1 MSKTYLVTAGCGFIG
16 SYVIEE
22 LLKDKNADIKVI
34 CVDKMG
40 VGSDLKHIPLNDSRL
55 KHVVRDISRPGFK
68 DFLGKV
74 DYILHLA
81 AESHV
86 DRSITNPLA
95 FIDSNVIGTANV
107 LELCKQDNARM
118 VHVSTDEVYGH
129 LQLDEEPFTEEHPL
143 KPRSP
148 YSASKASSDLLVQ
161 SYVTTFG
168 LDASIT
174 RCCNNYGPRQHNE
187 KLIPTVIRS
196 LAQGQYIPVYGKG
209 DNIREWIHARDH
221 AKAII
226 EILHKED
233 VAELYN
239 IPGSAEFTNLELIDQ
254 IIETVVDKAPQYK
267 RQEYIK
273 FVEDRAGHDFK
284 YAIST
289 KHNLDAVTKQ
299 QKFDLSETV
308 DYYLNKYFKYEDG
321 MPKWFRIDT

>member
-1 MSKTYLVTAGCGFIG
+1 
-16 SYVIEE
+16 
-22 LLKDKNADIKVI
+22 
-34 CVDKMG
+34 
-40 VGSDLKHIPLNDSRL
+40 
-55 KHVVRDISRPGFK
+55 
-68 DFLGKV
+68 
-74 DYILHLA
+74 
-81 AESHV
+81 V

-95 FIDSNVIGTANV
+95 FIDSNVVGTANV

-129 LQLDEEPFTEEHPL
+129 LQLDEDPFTEDHPL

-161 SYVTTFG
+161 SYITTFG
-168 LDASIT
+168 VNASIT

-226 EILHKED
+226 EVLHKKD
-233 VAELYN
+233 AAELYN

-254 IIETVVDKAPQYK
+254 IIETVVDKAPGYR

-289 KHNLDAVTKQ
+289 KHNLDAVANQ

-308 DYYLNKYFKYEDG
+308 DCYLYKYLKHAKLF
-321 MPKWFRIDT
+321 

>member
-1 MSKTYLVTAGCGFIG
+1 MKKYLVTGGCGFIG
-16 SYVIEE
+16 SYVIRE
-22 LLKDKNADIKVI
+22 LLKDESADIEVV

-40 VGSDLKHIPLNDSRL
+40 VGSDVKHIPIEDKRL
-55 KHVVRDISRPGFK
+55 TLLVTDISNDHFINEVK
-68 DFLGKV
+68 EI
-74 DYILHLA
+74 DYIIHLA

-95 FIDSNVIGTANV
+95 FVDSNVRGTANV
-107 LELCKQDNARM
+107 LEACRANNARM

-129 LQLDEEPFTEEHPL
+129 LQLDEDPFTEEHPL

-168 LDASIT
+168 LNASIT
-174 RCCNNYGPRQHNE
+174 RCCNNYGPRQHDE

-196 LAQGQYIPVYGKG
+196 LTQMQNIPVYGKG
-209 DNIREWIHARDH
+209 DNIREWIHAEDH

-226 EILHKED
+226 EVLHTYN
-233 VAELYN
+233 AEGLYN
-239 IPGSAEFTNLELIDQ
+239 IPGSEEYTNLELIEK
-254 IIETVVDKAPQYK
+254 IIEAVVTRDTKYY
-267 RQEYIK
+267 RDNYIE

-289 KHNLDAVTKQ
+289 KHSLD
-299 QKFDLSETV
+299 TV
-308 DYYLNKYFKYEDG
+308 KNQRSFGLDDTIEYYINKY
-321 MPKWFRIDT
+321 TT

>member
-1 MSKTYLVTAGCGFIG
+1 MSKTYLVTGGCGFIG

-22 LLKDKNADIKVI
+22 LLKDKDADIRVKCI
-34 CVDKMG
+34 DKMG
-40 VGSDLKHIPLNDSRL
+40 VGSNINHLPLNDKRL
-55 KHVVRDISRPGFK
+55 QHMVRDISQPGFK
-68 DFLGKV
+68 DYLGKV

-95 FIDSNVIGTANV
+95 FIDSNVVGTANV
-107 LELCKQDNARM
+107 LELCKQNKARM

-161 SYVTTFG
+161 SYITTYG
-168 LDASIT
+168 LNASIT

-196 LAQGQYIPVYGKG
+196 LVQGQYIPVYGKG

-221 AKAII
+221 ARAII
-226 EILHKED
+226 EVLHKED
-233 VAELYN
+233 AAELYN
-239 IPGSAEFTNLELIDQ
+239 IPGSVEFTNLELIDQ
-254 IIETVVDKAPQYK
+254 IIETVVDRAPRYRK
-267 RQEYIK
+267 QEYIK

-289 KHNLDAVTKQ
+289 RHNLDAVANQ
-299 QKFDLSETV
+299 QKFDLYETV
-308 DYYLNKYFKYEDG
+308 DCYLQQYMKNAEVF
-321 MPKWFRIDT
+321 

>member
-1 MSKTYLVTAGCGFIG
+1 MSKTYLVTGGCGFIG

-22 LLKDKNADIKVI
+22 LLRDKDADIKVI
-34 CVDKMG
+34 CLDKMG
-40 VGSDLKHIPLNDSRL
+40 VGSDLKHIPLNDNRL

-68 DFLGKV
+68 DFIGKV

-86 DRSITNPLA
+86 DRSISNPLA
-95 FIDSNVIGTANV
+95 FVDSNVIGTANV
-107 LELCKQDNARM
+107 LELCKQDGARM

-129 LQLDEEPFTEEHPL
+129 LQLHEEPFTEEHPL

-161 SYVTTFG
+161 SYVTTYG
-168 LDASIT
+168 LNASIT

-226 EILHKED
+226 EVLHKED
-233 VAELYN
+233 AAELYN

-254 IIETVVDKAPQYK
+254 IIETVVDKEPRYR

-289 KHNLDAVTKQ
+289 KHNLDAVANQ
-299 QKFDLSETV
+299 QKFNLSETV
-308 DYYLNKYFKYEDG
+308 DCYLAKYLKHAELF
-321 MPKWFRIDT
+321 

>member
-1 MSKTYLVTAGCGFIG
+1 MSKTYLVTGGCGFIG

-22 LLKDKNADIKVI
+22 LLKDKDADIKVI
-34 CVDKMG
+34 CIDKMG

-55 KHVVRDISRPGFK
+55 RHVVRDISRSGFK

-107 LELCKQDNARM
+107 LELCKQYNARM

-129 LQLDEEPFTEEHPL
+129 LQLDEAPFTEEHPL

-161 SYVTTFG
+161 SYITTFEVNV
-168 LDASIT
+168 SIT

-226 EILHKED
+226 EVLHKED
-233 VAELYN
+233 AAELYN

-254 IIETVVDKAPQYK
+254 IIETVVDTAPRYR
-267 RQEYIK
+267 RQQYIK

-289 KHNLDAVTKQ
+289 KHNLDAVANQ
-299 QKFDLSETV
+299 QKFNLSETV
-308 DYYLNKYFKYEDG
+308 DYYLAKYLKHADLF
-321 MPKWFRIDT
+321 

>member
-1 MSKTYLVTAGCGFIG
+1 MSKTYLVTGGCGFIG

-22 LLKDKNADIKVI
+22 LLKDKDADIQVL

-40 VGSDLKHIPLNDSRL
+40 VGSDLKHIPLNDDRL
-55 KHVVRDISRPGFK
+55 KHIVRDISSSSFTE
-68 DFLGKV
+68 FIGKV

-107 LELCKQDNARM
+107 LELCKQDHARM

-129 LQLDEEPFTEEHPL
+129 LQLHEEPFTEEHPL

-161 SYVTTFG
+161 SYITTFG
-168 LDASIT
+168 INASIT

-226 EILHKED
+226 EVLHKED
-233 VAELYN
+233 AAELYN

-254 IIETVVDKAPQYK
+254 IIETVVDKAPRYK
-267 RQEYIK
+267 RQKYIK

-289 KHNLDAVTKQ
+289 KHALTAVAYQ
-299 QKFDLSETV
+299 QEFDLSETV
-308 DYYLNKYFKYEDG
+308 DCYLYKYLKNAELF
-321 MPKWFRIDT
+321 

>member
-1 MSKTYLVTAGCGFIG
+1 MSKRYLVTGGCGFIG

-22 LLKDKNADIKVI
+22 LLKDENADIEVV

-40 VGSDLKHIPLNDSRL
+40 VGADLKHIPINDPRL
-55 KHVVRDISRPGFK
+55 THMVRDISSSCFTE
-68 DFLGKV
+68 FLGRV

-95 FIDSNVIGTANV
+95 FVDSNVIGTANV
-107 LELCKQDNARM
+107 LELCKEDHARM

-161 SYVTTFG
+161 SYITTYG
-168 LDASIT
+168 LNASIT

-196 LAQGQYIPVYGKG
+196 LAQGQPIPVYGKG

-226 EILHKED
+226 EVLHKED
-233 VAELYN
+233 AAELYN
-239 IPGSAEFTNLELIDQ
+239 IPGSAEFTNLDLIDR
-254 IIETVVDKAPQYK
+254 IIETVVGKVPRYR

-289 KHNLDAVTKQ
+289 KHNLDAVANQ

-308 DYYLNKYFKYEDG
+308 DYYLGKYLKH
-321 MPKWFRIDT
+321 IDLF

>member
-1 MSKTYLVTAGCGFIG
+1 MSKTYLVTGGCGFIG

-22 LLKDKNADIKVI
+22 LLKDKDADIKVI

-40 VGSDLKHIPLNDSRL
+40 VGADINHIPSSDARL
-55 KHVVRDISRPGFK
+55 KHLVRDISSSSFTE
-68 DFLGKV
+68 FLGKV

-95 FIDSNVIGTANV
+95 FVDSNVRGTANV
-107 LELCKQDNARM
+107 LELCKQNKARM

-161 SYVTTFG
+161 SYITTYG
-168 LDASIT
+168 LNASIT

-226 EILHKED
+226 EVLHKED
-233 VAELYN
+233 AAELYN
-239 IPGSAEFTNLELIDQ
+239 VPGSADFSNLDLIDQ
-254 IIETVVDKAPQYK
+254 IIRAVVDKAPRYQ

-289 KHNLDAVTKQ
+289 KHNLDAVANQ
-299 QKFDLSETV
+299 QQFDLTETV
-308 DYYLNKYFKYEDG
+308 DYYLDKYLSNAVPF
-321 MPKWFRIDT
+321 

>member
-1 MSKTYLVTAGCGFIG
+1 MSKTYLVTGGCGFIG

-22 LLKDKNADIKVI
+22 LLKDRDADIQVI

-40 VGSDLKHIPLNDSRL
+40 VGSDLKHIPLNDDRL
-55 KHVVRDISRPGFK
+55 KHVVRDISSSSFTE
-68 DFLGKV
+68 FIGKV

-107 LELCKQDNARM
+107 LELCKQDHARM

-129 LQLDEEPFTEEHPL
+129 LQLHEEPFTEEHPL

-161 SYVTTFG
+161 SYIATFG
-168 LDASIT
+168 INASIT

-226 EILHKED
+226 EVLHKED
-233 VAELYN
+233 AAELYN

-254 IIETVVDKAPQYK
+254 IIKTVVDKAPRYK
-267 RQEYIK
+267 RQKYIK

-289 KHNLDAVTKQ
+289 KHALTAVAYQ
-299 QKFDLSETV
+299 QEFDLSETV
-308 DYYLNKYFKYEDG
+308 DCYLYKYLKNAELF
-321 MPKWFRIDT
+321 

>member
-1 MSKTYLVTAGCGFIG
+1 MSKTYLVTGGCGFIG

-95 FIDSNVIGTANV
+95 FIDSNVVGTANV
-107 LELCKQDNARM
+107 LGLCMQDGARM

-129 LQLDEEPFTEEHPL
+129 LQLDEELFTEEHPL
-143 KPRSP
+143 KPHSP

-161 SYVTTFG
+161 SYITTYG
-168 LDASIT
+168 LNASIT

-226 EILHKED
+226 EVLHKED
-233 VAELYN
+233 AAGLYN

-254 IIETVVDKAPQYK
+254 IIGTVVAKAPRYR

-289 KHNLDAVTKQ
+289 KHNLDAVANQ
-299 QKFDLSETV
+299 QKFNLSETV
-308 DYYLNKYFKYEDG
+308 DYYLAKYLKHAELF
-321 MPKWFRIDT
+321 

>member
-1 MSKTYLVTAGCGFIG
+1 MSKTYLVTGGCGFIG

-22 LLKDKNADIKVI
+22 LLKDKGADIKVI
-34 CVDKMG
+34 CIDKMG
-40 VGSDLKHIPLNDSRL
+40 VGSDLKHIPLNDKRL

-129 LQLDEEPFTEEHPL
+129 LQLDEDPFTEEHPL

-161 SYVTTFG
+161 SYITTFG
-168 LDASIT
+168 VNASIT

-226 EILHKED
+226 EVLHKED
-233 VAELYN
+233 AAELYN

-254 IIETVVDKAPQYK
+254 IIETVVDKAPRYR

-289 KHNLDAVTKQ
+289 KHKLDAVANQ
-299 QKFDLSETV
+299 QKFNLSETV
-308 DYYLNKYFKYEDG
+308 DYYLAKYLKHAELF
-321 MPKWFRIDT
+321 

>member
-1 MSKTYLVTAGCGFIG
+1 MCKTYLVTGGCGFIG

-22 LLKDKNADIKVI
+22 LLRDKDASIKVI

-40 VGSDLKHIPLNDSRL
+40 VGSDLKHLPLNDTRL
-55 KHVVRDISRPGFK
+55 THIVRDISVPSFTE
-68 DFLGKV
+68 FLGSV

-95 FIDSNVIGTANV
+95 FIDSNVVGTANV
-107 LELCKQDNARM
+107 LGLCKQNHARM

-161 SYVTTFG
+161 SYITTYG
-168 LDASIT
+168 LNASIT

-196 LAQGQYIPVYGKG
+196 LALGRSIPVYGKG

-226 EILHKED
+226 EVLHKED
-233 VAELYN
+233 AAELYN
-239 IPGSAEFTNLELIDQ
+239 IPGSEEFNNLDLIDQ
-254 IIETVVDKAPQYK
+254 IIKTVVEKAPQYR

-289 KHNLDAVTKQ
+289 KHNLEAVSNQ
-299 QKFDLSETV
+299 QKFNLSETV
-308 DYYLNKYFKYEDG
+308 DYYLAKYLSNAELF
-321 MPKWFRIDT
+321 

>member
-1 MSKTYLVTAGCGFIG
+1 MSKTYLVTGGAGFIG

-22 LLKDKNADIKVI
+22 LLRDIDADINVI

-40 VGSDLKHIPLNDSRL
+40 VGADLKHLPLNDSRL
-55 KHVVRDISRPGFK
+55 KHIVRDISRPCFK
-68 DFLGKV
+68 DYLGKV

-95 FIDSNVIGTANV
+95 FIDSNVVGTANV
-107 LELCKQDNARM
+107 LELCKQDHARM

-129 LQLDEEPFTEEHPL
+129 LQLHEEPFTEEHPL

-161 SYVTTFG
+161 SYITTFG
-168 LDASIT
+168 INASIT

-226 EILHKED
+226 EVLHKED
-233 VAELYN
+233 AAELYN

-254 IIETVVDKAPQYK
+254 IIETVVDKAPRYK
-267 RQEYIK
+267 RQKYIK

-289 KHNLDAVTKQ
+289 KHALTAVAYQ
-299 QKFDLSETV
+299 QEFDLSETV
-308 DYYLNKYFKYEDG
+308 DCYLYKYLKNAELF
-321 MPKWFRIDT
+321 

>member
-1 MSKTYLVTAGCGFIG
+1 MSKTYLVTGGCGFIG

-22 LLKDKNADIKVI
+22 LLKDKDADIQVL

-40 VGSDLKHIPLNDSRL
+40 VGSDLKHLPLNDDRL
-55 KHVVRDISRPGFK
+55 KHIVRDISSSSFTE
-68 DFLGKV
+68 FIGKV

-107 LELCKQDNARM
+107 LELCKQDHARM

-129 LQLDEEPFTEEHPL
+129 LQLHEEPFTEEHPL

-161 SYVTTFG
+161 SYITTFG
-168 LDASIT
+168 INASIT

-226 EILHKED
+226 EVLHKED
-233 VAELYN
+233 AAELYN

-254 IIETVVDKAPQYK
+254 IIETVVDKAPRYK

-289 KHNLDAVTKQ
+289 KHALTAVAYQ
-299 QKFDLSETV
+299 QEFDLSDTV
-308 DYYLNKYFKYEDG
+308 DCYLYKYLKNAELF
-321 MPKWFRIDT
+321 

>member
-1 MSKTYLVTAGCGFIG
+1 MSKTYLVTGGCGFIG

-95 FIDSNVIGTANV
+95 FIDSNVVGTANV
-107 LELCKQDNARM
+107 LGLCMQDGARM

-129 LQLDEEPFTEEHPL
+129 LQLNEEPFTEEHAL

-161 SYVTTFG
+161 SYITTYG
-168 LDASIT
+168 LNASIT

-226 EILHKED
+226 EVLHKED
-233 VAELYN
+233 AAELYN

-254 IIETVVDKAPQYK
+254 IIETVVAKAPRYR

-289 KHNLDAVTKQ
+289 KHNLDAVANQ
-299 QKFDLSETV
+299 QKFNLSETV
-308 DYYLNKYFKYEDG
+308 DYYLAKYLKHAELF
-321 MPKWFRIDT
+321 

>member
-1 MSKTYLVTAGCGFIG
+1 
-16 SYVIEE
+16 
-22 LLKDKNADIKVI
+22 
-34 CVDKMG
+34 
-40 VGSDLKHIPLNDSRL
+40 
-55 KHVVRDISRPGFK
+55 
-68 DFLGKV
+68 
-74 DYILHLA
+74 
-81 AESHV
+81 
-86 DRSITNPLA
+86 
-95 FIDSNVIGTANV
+95 
-107 LELCKQDNARM
+107 M

-129 LQLDEEPFTEEHPL
+129 LQLNEEPFTEEHPL

-161 SYVTTFG
+161 SYITTFG
-168 LDASIT
+168 VNASIT

-226 EILHKED
+226 EVLHKED
-233 VAELYN
+233 AAELYN
-239 IPGSAEFTNLELIDQ
+239 IPGDAEFTNLELIDQ

-289 KHNLDAVTKQ
+289 KHALTAVVYQ

-308 DYYLNKYFKYEDG
+308 DYYLNKYLKHAELF
-321 MPKWFRIDT
+321 

>member
-1 MSKTYLVTAGCGFIG
+1 M
-16 SYVIEE
+16 
-22 LLKDKNADIKVI
+22 
-34 CVDKMG
+34 
-40 VGSDLKHIPLNDSRL
+40 
-55 KHVVRDISRPGFK
+55 VRDISQPGFK
-68 DFLGKV
+68 DYLGKV

-95 FIDSNVIGTANV
+95 FIDSNVVGTANV
-107 LELCKQDNARM
+107 LELCKQNKARM

-161 SYVTTFG
+161 SYITTYG
-168 LDASIT
+168 LNASIT

-196 LAQGQYIPVYGKG
+196 LVQGQYIPVYGKG

-221 AKAII
+221 ARAII
-226 EILHKED
+226 EVLHKED
-233 VAELYN
+233 AAELYN
-239 IPGSAEFTNLELIDQ
+239 IPGSVEFTNLELIDQ
-254 IIETVVDKAPQYK
+254 IIETVVDRAPRYRK
-267 RQEYIK
+267 QEYIK

-289 KHNLDAVTKQ
+289 RHNLDAVANQ
-299 QKFDLSETV
+299 QKFDLYETV
-308 DYYLNKYFKYEDG
+308 DCYLQQYMKNAEVF
-321 MPKWFRIDT
+321 